1 MFAIVVSVWWIEK
14 VNVGA
19 LEYSRFLFAMDKGWT
34 QLHLFVIFLLF
45 LSNAHGFK
53 AGAHSDANHWWG
65 QPSDKSFS
73 PRAVQ
78 SSVSEVPVTGILPEE
93 VGSSLF
99 TNRPLKRLNLLQFVK
114 GGVSSRHESMSH
126 AQTTPS
132 SSVLAS
138 LPVPLNELH
147 AGHLTS
153 LQGSSGSAATD
164 TTSVSTQGESSFPA
178 TLGNSGLSTSDQSS
192 PSLYVTSSLET
203 SGALGQYNPGSY
215 NELSSSSVS
224 SPSTSDQSTPSLY
237 SSSFQGNSGSFLEA
251 SGSFQGEVAGLGSHV
266 DLFPQ
271 SQDRSSQLLP
281 SPLEVSSQS
290 TNGQSTPSLFM
301 LGSDSSSGSQS
312 AGPASPL
319 DTQGSLSQ
327 SISSQS
333 TSVQSSPSVSTSTQS
348 RSATPLTSSNLFP
361 VQGGSSSTS
370 SLYLKPQGTLG
381 RYAPASHT
389 KYASIP
395 MSSHLAIY
403 SQSKSTSGPWFE
415 GSTGFASQG
424 MSSTYSGSV
433 QSQGTTSQFASGSP
447 SSYPIVTLSSPQGS
461 ASQSATAQSSWKQ
474 FASRYGTQSGS
485 SKPITLQ
492 GSTYGGSLEPQGT
505 TSQFA
510 SGSQS
515 YPSVSLS
522 SPQGS
527 FSQSAAVQG
536 SRKQFAFR
544 YGTQLVS
551 SKPITL
557 QGSKY
562 GGSLQ
567 PQGTTSQFASGS
579 PSYPSESHS
588 SPQGSSS
595 QSAAIQS
602 SRKQFASRYGTQ
614 SGSSKP
620 FTLQGSTTDGGSL
633 QPQGTTSQF
642 ASGSLSYPSAS
653 LSSPQGSSSQS
664 AAVHSSQ
671 KQFSSSYGTQS
682 GSSKPFTL
690 QGSTYGGSLQPQGTT
705 SPFASGSQSYP
716 SASLSLPQGSSSQS
730 AAVQSSRKQ
739 FASSYGTQLVSSK
752 PITLQGSKYGGSL
765 QPQGT
770 TSQFASGSPSY
781 PSQSHF
787 SPQGSSS
794 QSAAIQSSQKQFAS
808 RYGTQLVSSKPITLQ
823 GSTTDGGS
831 LQPQGT
837 TSQFASGSLSYPSA
851 SLSSPQGS
859 SSQSAAVQSSQKQ
872 FASRY
877 GTQLVSS
884 KPITLQGSTYGGSLQ
899 PQGTTSPFAS
909 GSQSYPSASLSL
921 PQGSSSQ
928 SAAVQSSRKQFAS
941 SYGTQLVSSKPITL
955 RGSKYG
961 GSLQPQGTT
970 SQFASG
976 SPSYP
981 SQSHFS
987 PQGSSSQSAAIQS
1000 SQKQFASRYGTQL
1013 VSSKPITL
1021 QGSTYG
1027 GSLQPQGTTSQFA
1040 SGSQSYPSVSLSS
1053 PQGSSSQ
1060 SAAVQGSRKQ
1070 FAFRY
1075 GTQLVSSKP
1084 ITLQGSTSGGS
1095 FQPQGTTS
1103 QFASGSQSYPS
1114 ESLSSPQGSASQ
1126 SAAVQSSQKQFASRY
1141 GTQLVSSKPI
1151 TLQGSKYGGS
1161 LQPQGTTSQF
1171 ASGSPSYPSESHS
1184 LPQGSSSQSA
1194 AIQSSQKQ
1202 FTSRYGTH
1210 SGSSKPFTLQGS
1222 TTDGGSLQPQGV
1234 ADQSGQA
1241 VQSYSGYQSQ
1251 KSQRWQ
1257 PSQGI
1262 HASGGAASWGSSL
1275 SQSSPMQSFFS
1286 SLSSAGGSSSAY
1298 PGPFVSAQGGSSRHG
1313 GISLHSQSPS
1323 RKYTPGSHAY
1333 AMLGSSPLAVSS
1345 QSTSDKW
1352 SNGLYR
1358 SDSLGTQGLIGVIER
1373 PSRLSSQ
1380 APNSTSSN
1388 QISEHFGT
1396 MKRPTGSNLTP
1407 SLGLSALE
1415 SSVGMFYS
1423 IPQTAHA
1430 LRNSGS
1436 DVQLNNKPF
1445 LNQRYSVKG

>member
-823 GSTTDGGS
+823 GST
-831 LQPQGT
+831 
-837 TSQFASGSLSYPSA
+837 
-851 SLSSPQGS
+851 
-859 SSQSAAVQSSQKQ
+859 
-872 FASRY
+872 
-877 GTQLVSS
+877 
-884 KPITLQGSTYGGSLQ
+884 
-899 PQGTTSPFAS
+899 
-909 GSQSYPSASLSL
+909 
-921 PQGSSSQ
+921 
-928 SAAVQSSRKQFAS
+928 
-941 SYGTQLVSSKPITL
+941 
-955 RGSKYG
+955 
-961 GSLQPQGTT
+961 
-970 SQFASG
+970 
-976 SPSYP
+976 
-981 SQSHFS
+981 
-987 PQGSSSQSAAIQS
+987 
-1000 SQKQFASRYGTQL
+1000 
-1013 VSSKPITL
+1013 
-1021 QGSTYG
+1021 YG

-1060 SAAVQGSRKQ
+1060 SAAVQSSQKQ
-1070 FAFRY
+1070 FASRY

-1202 FTSRYGTH
+1202 FTSRYGTQ

-1222 TTDGGSLQPQGV
+1222 TTDGGSLQPQGTTSQFASGSSTSYPIVTLSLSSSQGV

-1257 PSQGI
+1257 PSRGI

-1358 SDSLGTQGLIGVIER
+1358 SESLGTQGLIGVIER

-1380 APNSTSSN
+1380 APDSTSSN